1 MRKII
6 KVFSLLVISLSL
18 TNNGI
23 AADICEPK
31 TDPSFK
37 EVNTRYAYIKE
48 PYRNSSVSYY
58 YCGID
63 NGGCA
68 EGTIVMTYQGPK
80 KCANSKWESEITAI
94 QDGNNASLSDIIK
107 HGGYS
112 MKQISN
118 TIYIYYN
125 EVCNN
130 STNCV
135 FYKFDKQKYQ
145 SELKKIEENC
155 TTSGGEVTGSDLW
168 ISCKCSKNKN
178 VLTCY
183 TQSEQ
188 PVTATSNTNATN
200 NVDKGN
206 NSTNTKTENT
216 ETNEE
221 STEGTEENT
230 TNNDQNSAQVPTATS
245 SPNVTPPQKNNE
257 GNTLTN
263 TETED
268 TETNE
273 ESTDETEDTNTDEES
288 TNEESTEETEEST
301 TDDDKNIEGKEKL
314 YNALSG
320 ASTAMVGIGA
330 MQAAQALS
338 EKKSDA
344 AAETD
349 MTAYL
354 ATMRCDYGRGNTY
367 KLGEEEIDVGGGNEL
382 INYVTEYKTLASRLQ
397 KTKTALKMTPG
408 IESEKILDKS
418 ESNLYTYAPPQ
429 KVQSTFGSL
438 ANALRDENSEDAQ
451 KWAEQKDKTQ
461 KRLIVGASV
470 AAAGLVTAVTTN
482 LTLGKKLRDAKRAEQ
497 DNNGIGDAKIFD
509 NND

>member
-1 MRKII
+1 MKKII

-23 AADICEPK
+23 AIEAAASRDDLPIFIDK
-31 TDPSFK
+31 NDAIAHINK
-37 EVNTRYAYIKE
+37 INTNNPE
-48 PYRNSSVSYY
+48 FN
-58 YCGID
+58 
-63 NGGCA
+63 N
-68 EGTIVMTYQGPK
+68 MK
-80 KCANSKWESEITAI
+80 KMVNSKDTYNSRELEKITNLYYKLCVKYIGACDDETDDLLNNLSEE
-94 QDGNNASLSDIIK
+94 DFEDVDIDEMVSGF
-107 HGGYS
+107 GG
-112 MKQISN
+112 
-118 TIYIYYN
+118 
-125 EVCNN
+125 
-130 STNCV
+130 
-135 FYKFDKQKYQ
+135 
-145 SELKKIEENC
+145 
-155 TTSGGEVTGSDLW
+155 
-168 ISCKCSKNKN
+168 
-178 VLTCY
+178 
-183 TQSEQ
+183 SEQ
-188 PVTATSNTNATN
+188 
-200 NVDKGN
+200 
-206 NSTNTKTENT
+206 ENT
-216 ETNEE
+216 ET
-221 STEGTEENT
+221 
-230 TNNDQNSAQVPTATS
+230 TS
-245 SPNVTPPQKNNE
+245 NQPYK
-257 GNTLTN
+257 
-263 TETED
+263 TED
-268 TETNE
+268 T
-273 ESTDETEDTNTDEES
+273 DTDEES
-288 TNEESTEETEEST
+288 TNDTTDETEENS

-320 ASTAMVGIGA
+320 ASTAAMGVGA
-330 MQAAQALS
+330 MEAAQALS
-338 EKKSDA
+338 EKKQDA

-408 IESEKILDKS
+408 IESEKILDKA

-497 DNNGIGDAKIFD
+497 DNTGIGDAKIFD
-509 NND
+509 DND

>member
-1 MRKII
+1 MKKII

-23 AADICEPK
+23 AVEAADSRDDLPIFLDK
-31 TDPSFK
+31 NDAIAHINK
-37 EVNTRYAYIKE
+37 INTNNPEFNSIKK
-48 PYRNSSVSYY
+48 
-58 YCGID
+58 
-63 NGGCA
+63 
-68 EGTIVMTYQGPK
+68 IV
-80 KCANSKWESEITAI
+80 NSKDTYNAQELEKITNLYYKLCVKYIGAC
-94 QDGNNASLSDIIK
+94 DDETDDLLNNLNEDDFEDVDIDEMV
-107 HGGYS
+107 S
-112 MKQISN
+112 
-118 TIYIYYN
+118 
-125 EVCNN
+125 
-130 STNCV
+130 V
-135 FYKFDKQKYQ
+135 FGD
-145 SELKKIEENC
+145 
-155 TTSGGEVTGSDLW
+155 
-168 ISCKCSKNKN
+168 
-178 VLTCY
+178 
-183 TQSEQ
+183 SEQ
-188 PVTATSNTNATN
+188 
-200 NVDKGN
+200 
-206 NSTNTKTENT
+206 ENT
-216 ETNEE
+216 ET
-221 STEGTEENT
+221 
-230 TNNDQNSAQVPTATS
+230 TS
-245 SPNVTPPQKNNE
+245 NQPYE
-257 GNTLTN
+257 
-263 TETED
+263 
-268 TETNE
+268 
-273 ESTDETEDTNTDEES
+273 TDETETNDKTD
-288 TNEESTEETEEST
+288 ETEENS

-344 AAETD
+344 AAERD

-451 KWAEQKDKTQ
+451 KWAEQKKQTQ
-461 KRLIVGASV
+461 TRLVVGASV

-497 DNNGIGDAKIFD
+497 DNTGIGDAKIFD